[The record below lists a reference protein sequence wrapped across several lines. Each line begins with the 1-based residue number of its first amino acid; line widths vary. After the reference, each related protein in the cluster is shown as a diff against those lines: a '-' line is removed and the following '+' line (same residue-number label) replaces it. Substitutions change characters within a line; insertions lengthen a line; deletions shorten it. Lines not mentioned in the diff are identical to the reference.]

1 MMHGSCFAYDYRS
14 ILKSASKIAT
24 LRRNPP
30 MTSLYLCA
38 YRLFFA
44 IEDFGAALASR
55 RMTRPMRSVI
65 QLTNRVLRRFVLPK
79 FQPLVRVQSG
89 LSRGMWA
96 RVHFPEEASY
106 WSGRHE
112 LAVQEAI
119 TDVIHQGAVVYDV
132 GAHIG
137 SIALGTARLVGDAGC
152 VVAFDGDPEN
162 VVRLQESC
170 KMNGLVNC
178 VQVVHAA
185 VWSHSAKDGIPFR
198 RGARRPSHGG
208 VEADGY
214 SPVLG
219 DGAVIKVPS
228 ITLDEFIASNTRV
241 PKLVKIDVEGG
252 EFEILRGGETLF
264 TRYRPLIIVE
274 IHHQGALDQ
283 IEGWLTTFRYCAKWK
298 IPEVGFP
305 RLLFGWPSESSEARF
320 R

>member
-1 MMHGSCFAYDYRS
+1 MMHGSCFAYDYCS

-44 IEDFGAALASR
+44 IEDFDAALASR
-55 RMTRPMRSVI
+55 RMTRPMRNVT

-119 TDVIHQGAVVYDV
+119 TDVIQQGAVVYDV

-137 SIALGTARLVGDAGC
+137 SIALGTARLVGNAGC

-170 KMNGLVNC
+170 KMNGLSNC

-198 RGARRPSHGG
+198 RGARRS
-208 VEADGY
+208 
-214 SPVLG
+214 
-219 DGAVIKVPS
+219 
-228 ITLDEFIASNTRV
+228 
-241 PKLVKIDVEGG
+241 
-252 EFEILRGGETLF
+252 
-264 TRYRPLIIVE
+264 
-274 IHHQGALDQ
+274 
-283 IEGWLTTFRYCAKWK
+283 
-298 IPEVGFP
+298 
-305 RLLFGWPSESSEARF
+305 
-320 R
+320 